1 MLRWGDLT
9 CRDIERWGGVYELCD
24 CVKIG
29 KDSHV
34 RALGWGYRTGKAL
47 NLRGVARFHC
57 LPRARAIPFTLIPMS
72 RILIADDDREL
83 CALLTEYLRREG
95 LEVDAVH
102 DGESALAR
110 LRDAATRPDLMIL
123 DVMMPGQN
131 GLDTLRE
138 LRLQHR
144 LPVIMLSARGEPVDR
159 VVGLELGADDYLSK
173 PCLPRELLA
182 RVRAQLRRHTVEG
195 AGTITIGQL
204 RLLPGERRALVGEN
218 ELSLTAAEFLLLL
231 SLAQRAGEVIDKATL
246 TRAALGR
253 ELERFDRSVDVHVSR
268 LRHKLAEAD
277 ETSLRIESVRGAG
290 YVLVVGARA

>member
-1 MLRWGDLT
+1 M
-9 CRDIERWGGVYELCD
+9 
-24 CVKIG
+24 
-29 KDSHV
+29 
-34 RALGWGYRTGKAL
+34 
-47 NLRGVARFHC
+47 
-57 LPRARAIPFTLIPMS
+57 P

-83 CALLTEYLRREG
+83 CGLLAEYLRREG
-95 LEVDAVH
+95 LQVDVVH
-102 DGESALAR
+102 DGASALAY
-110 LRDAATRPDLMIL
+110 LRDPAMRPDLVIL

-159 VVGLELGADDYLSK
+159 VVGLELGADDYLAK

-195 AGTITIGQL
+195 AATLTIGQL
-204 RLLPGERRALVGEN
+204 RLLPGERRAYVNEQ
-218 ELSLTAAEFLLLL
+218 ELSLTGAEFLLLL
-231 SLAQRAGEVIDKATL
+231 TLAQRAGEVIDKATL

-268 LRHKLAEAD
+268 LRHKLAEAE

-290 YVLVVGARA
+290 YVLAGGARA